1 MLRINFVSLL
11 FLVCTTCFSQSE
23 NIWKR
28 KPWEELKLEN
38 RQKLSFSNP
47 GPIELKKP
55 VENVFKTPV
64 LKIEIDLK
72 RVGSI
77 NSGSDM
83 FTVEPYHMPC
93 IVPSK
98 DFESK
103 MPVAGIAPKS

>member
-11 FLVCTTCFSQSE
+11 LLVCTTCFSQSE

-28 KPWEELKLEN
+28 KPWEALKFEN
-38 RQKLSFSNP
+38 KQKLSFSNP
-47 GPIELKKP
+47 MTKELNKP
-55 VENVFKTPV
+55 VEIVYKTPV

-77 NSGSDM
+77 NPSSDF

-98 DFESK
+98 DFESH
-103 MPVAGIAPKS
+103 MPVVGIAPKS

>member
-1 MLRINFVSLL
+1 MLRINFVLL
-11 FLVCTTCFSQSE
+11 LLLVCTTCFSQSE

-28 KPWEELKLEN
+28 KPWEELKFEN
-38 RQKLSFSNP
+38 KQKLSFSNP
-47 GPIELKKP
+47 VPKELNKP
-55 VENVFKTPV
+55 VDIVYKTPV

-77 NSGSDM
+77 KASIDI
-83 FTVEPYHMPC
+83 FTVEPYHTPC

-103 MPVAGIAPKS
+103 MPVVGIVPKS